1 MWKINYW
8 TNDGSQKGLIL
19 LFLLGIGSLAFS
31 RFSYGVRNSYEVVRN
46 SARYFEKKTCSSQNW
61 GNGPKIGSSEFIE
74 KFGRY
79 FFSEFGLQ

>member
-1 MWKINYW
+1 M
-8 TNDGSQKGLIL
+8 
-19 LFLLGIGSLAFS
+19 
-31 RFSYGVRNSYEVVRN
+31 RN